1 MIAENTSTRFTA
13 LQQELL
19 KLFGREVPE
28 EDLKA
33 IKDLIGK
40 YFLDKLQNKVD
51 EKAKEKGYTQQ
62 DFDSWLNDSG
72 QLFS

>member
-72 QLFS
+72 Q

>member
-33 IKDLIGK
+33 IKDMIGK
-40 YFLDKLQNKVD
+40 YFLDKLQRAVD
-51 EKAKEKGYTQQ
+51 EKVKEKGYTQQ
-62 DFDSWLNDSG
+62 DFDSWLNDSD
-72 QLFS
+72 Q

>member
-33 IKDLIGK
+33 IKDMIGK

-72 QLFS
+72 Q